1 MVIASTAH
9 AEFLRAR
16 RKAFWRRI
24 AKWFTRADDALLSF
38 DEVRRQLR
46 VRGQYD
52 RGFQEIPV
60 DKIVGSVSRYRDF
73 DRAFLPRNAWN
84 RGKWESVDRALL
96 TGVVLPPVE
105 LYKIGDTYFVK
116 DGNQRVSVAR
126 ETGQLVID
134 ANVVELESPAPVSS
148 AEDILDLIRDRD
160 AVAFHEVTG
169 IHKVRPGARIELS
182 LPGQYVKLLEHI
194 ETHRWYL
201 GVERKTEVPYPEA
214 VASWYDRVYLPTV
227 EAIRET
233 NALRDFPDK
242 TEADLYLWITEHHW
256 YLHQRG
262 DYKAHEAGLA
272 QRESLRGVVRDYV
285 DDHSELR
292 LKRVAR
298 TIRRKPRT

>member
-9 AEFLRAR
+9 AEFMRAR

-46 VRGQYD
+46 VRGQHD
-52 RGFQEIPV
+52 TGFQEVPV

-73 DRAFLPRNAWN
+73 DRAFLPRNVWN

-96 TGVVLPPVE
+96 TGIVLPPVE
-105 LYKIGDTYFVK
+105 LFKIGDTYFVK

-148 AEDILDLIRDRD
+148 AEDILDLIRDQD
-160 AVAFHEVTG
+160 AVAFHERTG
-169 IHKVRPGARIELS
+169 LGRLRPGARIDLT
-182 LPGQYVKLLEHI
+182 LPGQYEKLLEHI
-194 ETHRWYL
+194 DAHRWYL
-201 GVERKTEVPYPEA
+201 GLEGKREIPYEEA

-227 EAIRET
+227 EAIRST

-256 YLHQRG
+256 YLHQNRDG
-262 DYKAHEAGLA
+262 GGHGSGLP
-272 QRESLRGVVRDYV
+272 RTEDLRGVIRDYV
-285 DDHSELR
+285 DDHSKTP

-298 TIRRKPRT
+298 TIRRKPRP